1 MNLPTTKTPMYVL
14 LKDKQPIGPS
24 VVPDRDGT
32 KQRVLFGFSDKGPYD
47 AFIASA
53 TEGLRPYP
61 LVKGYLKGLLGEK
74 ASSEPVIVIDASSAT
89 APSFH
94 AATVQS
100 VVACMES
107 NVSSIP
113 ITLRLDLVPDSGE
126 YQVRECDEMMGTAG

>member
-1 MNLPTTKTPMYVL
+1 MNLPTTKTPMYLL

-24 VVPDRDGT
+24 IVPDRDGT

-47 AFIASA
+47 VFIASG

-61 LVKGYLKGLLGEK
+61 LVKGYLKGLLEEK